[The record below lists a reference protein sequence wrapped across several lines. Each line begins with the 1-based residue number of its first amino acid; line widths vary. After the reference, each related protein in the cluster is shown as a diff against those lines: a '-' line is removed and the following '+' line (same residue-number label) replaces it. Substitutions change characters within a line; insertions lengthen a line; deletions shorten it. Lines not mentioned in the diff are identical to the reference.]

1 MPPYTLDVLARLADV
16 TPRTIRYYVSQ
27 GLLPA
32 PEFAGPGTRYD
43 DRHLALIRAIK
54 RMQAEHLPLA
64 NIRDRLRSLSEEEIE
79 QIASARTAPPAA
91 KGDALSYIRGVLGQ
105 PTIPPPTPAPAH
117 AAALVAPAPRPS
129 AAPAAAAS
137 PSPAAPPAPAERSQ
151 WERIVLEPDI
161 ELHIRRPLTR
171 QQNRRVERL
180 VALARELINEEE

>member
-64 NIRDRLRSLSEEEIE
+64 NIRERLRSLSDDEIE
-79 QIASARTAPPAA
+79 QIASARSAPPAA
-91 KGDALSYIRGVLGQ
+91 KGDALNYIRRVLGQ
-105 PTIPPPTPAPAH
+105 PTTPAPSH
-117 AAALVAPAPRPS
+117 AAALVAPA
-129 AAPAAAAS
+129 AAPAAPASAAS
-137 PSPAAPPAPAERSQ
+137 TPPPAAGERSQ

-171 QQNRRVERL
+171 QQNRRVDRL